1 MADRFWA
8 LSPLDFRYYG
18 GDKRIFDRLYP
29 YVSEDAYIKYQL
41 KVEATL
47 ASMLAERD
55 WNVCTKEQASEIIRA
70 CSEVTAEDVYKE
82 EEKVHHIVRAL
93 VNCIQARVSPQ
104 ARPYVHLFATS
115 NDITDTANALR
126 LKDLTLNVILLDLL
140 ELERLLISYAKE
152 YAEVPQIGRTHGKHA
167 EPVTFGFY
175 LATYADRLLGRIR
188 KIIDGAEN
196 LRGKFSGS
204 VGAYNALSLLD
215 QDDPALFEKQLLGKL
230 GLRPSDG
237 SISTQIVE
245 PEYVTDLAFAI
256 ISSFS
261 VLANMADDIRH
272 LHRTEIAEVQERYEV
287 QDVGSSTMPHKVNP
301 RDFEHVKSMW
311 KATMPRMVT
320 VFMDQISEHQRDLTN
335 SASGRF
341 LIESFVAFDYSVV
354 RLASALKKLDVNRK
368 KMLGNLEM
376 SKDRIIAEPLYIL
389 LAMKGF
395 SEAYNHVRELVAESE
410 KSGDPLATLMWKDP
424 TIKPILNELDTYQL
438 AILEDPSKYVGASAQ
453 RARVVAQQAEDE
465 ITMILSRYVPGI
477 VDDKSLTRLRSER
490 RPSYSYMEPV
500 QREVVEASDR
510 LGRHDQA
517 SRSRHEY
524 S

>member
-47 ASMLAERD
+47 ASVLAERR
-55 WNVCTKEQASEIIRA
+55 VCTKEQASEIIRA
-70 CSEVTAEDVYKE
+70 CSQVTADDVYKE
-82 EEKVHHIVRAL
+82 EERVHHIVRAL

-126 LKDLTLNVILLDLL
+126 LKDLTINVIMPDLI
-140 ELERLLISYAKE
+140 ELERLLITLARD

-167 EPVTFGFY
+167 EPITFGFY
-175 LATYADRLLGRIR
+175 LATYTDRLLGRIR
-188 KIIDGAEN
+188 KIADGADN

-215 QDDPALFEKQLLGKL
+215 REDPALFEKQLLSKL

-261 VLANMADDIRH
+261 VLANMADDVRH
-272 LHRTEIAEVQERYEV
+272 LHRTEIAELQERYGV

-311 KATMPRMVT
+311 KATMPRMIT

-341 LIESFVAFDYSVV
+341 LVESFVAFDYSVV
-354 RLASALKKLDVNRK
+354 RLASALRKIDVDRR
-368 KMLGNLEM
+368 KMLSNLET
-376 SKDRIIAEPLYIL
+376 SRDRIIAEPLYIL

-410 KSGDPLATLMWKDP
+410 RTGTSLADLMWKDP
-424 TIKPILNELDTYQL
+424 TIKPILNELNTYQSG
-438 AILEDPSKYVGASAQ
+438 ILKDPSKYVGASSQ

-465 ITMILSRYVPGI
+465 ITMILSRYPGI
-477 VDDKSLTRLRSER
+477 VDDKSPTRLRNER
-490 RPSYSYMEPV
+490 RPSYSYMGAV
-500 QREVVEASDR
+500 QHEVVEASDR
-510 LGRHDQA
+510 LGRHEHA
-517 SRSRHEY
+517 GRTRHDF